1 MASRLRRA
9 LLAALVT
16 ASVVAPLVG
25 AAGPSEVPAPAPVAL
40 GPVRV
45 AGLEHRYVANR
56 EGIRAA
62 EVMAARHGD
71 RKRARALRKM
81 RGASR
86 HFLSFD
92 GRNGGRAVEVYGDLG
107 RATHIAVLVPG
118 SDTNLETYGR
128 FRDGALALSRQLGR
142 RTAVIGWL
150 GYKTPGTVAPEVLTT
165 GRAVGAAPRL
175 AAFVRELN
183 AATPRARISLLC
195 HSYGSVVCARAARGL
210 NAADIVLYGS
220 PGTGYD
226 DARQLHTRAT
236 VWAGR
241 GGNDW
246 IGGVPH
252 VRIPLLG
259 TTIGFG
265 TDPVSRRFGARI
277 FDAGDVGHSDYL
289 KPGSAALVSMGRIVE
304 GRDA

>member
-16 ASVVAPLVG
+16 TSVVVPLVG
-25 AAGPSEVPAPAPVAL
+25 AAGPSEVPAPEPVAL
-40 GPVRV
+40 GPVSV
-45 AGLEHRYVANR
+45 QGLDHRYAANR
-56 EGIRAA
+56 EGIAAA
-62 EVMAARHGD
+62 EAMAARHGD
-71 RKRARALRKM
+71 RARERALRKM
-81 RGASR
+81 RKPSR

-107 RATHIAVLVPG
+107 RATRVAVLVPG
-118 SDTNLETYGR
+118 SDTNLETYDR
-128 FRDGALALSRQLGR
+128 FRAGALALSHQLGGR
-142 RTAVIGWL
+142 SAVVGWL
-150 GYKTPGTVAPEVLTT
+150 GYKTPGTVGPEVLTT
-165 GRAVGAAPRL
+165 HRAAGAAPRL
-175 AAFVRELN
+175 DAFVRELN
-183 AATPRARISLLC
+183 AAKPRARISLLC
-195 HSYGSVVCARAARGL
+195 HSYGSVVCARASRGL

-220 PGTGYD
+220 PGTGFD

-241 GGNDW
+241 GANDW

-252 VRIPLLG
+252 VRIRLLG
-259 TTIGFG
+259 TTVGFG
-265 TDPVSRRFGARI
+265 TDPVSGRFGARK

>member
-16 ASVVAPLVG
+16 TSVVVPLMG
-25 AAGPSEVPAPAPVAL
+25 AAGPSEVPTPAPVAL
-40 GPVRV
+40 GPVSV
-45 AGLEHRYVANR
+45 QGLDHRYEANR
-56 EGIRAA
+56 EGIAAA
-62 EVMAARHGD
+62 EAMAARHGD
-71 RKRARALRKM
+71 RARERALRKM
-81 RGASR
+81 RKPSR

-92 GRNGGRAVEVYGDLG
+92 GRDGGRAVEVYGDLG
-107 RATHIAVLVPG
+107 RATRVAVLVPG
-118 SDTNLETYGR
+118 SDTNLETYDR
-128 FRDGALALSRQLGR
+128 FRAGALALSQQLGS
-142 RTAVIGWL
+142 RTAVVGWL
-150 GYKTPGTVAPEVLTT
+150 GYKTPGTVGPEVLTT
-165 GRAVGAAPRL
+165 GRAAGAAPRL

-183 AATPRARISLLC
+183 AAKPRARISLLC

-210 NAADIVLYGS
+210 KAADIVLYGS
-220 PGTGYD
+220 PGTGFD

-252 VRIPLLG
+252 VRIRLLG
-259 TTIGFG
+259 TTVGFG
-265 TDPVSRRFGARI
+265 TDPVSGRFGARK

-289 KPGSAALVSMGRIVE
+289 KPGSAALASMGRIVE

>member
-1 MASRLRRA
+1 MVSRLRRA

-25 AAGPSEVPAPAPVAL
+25 AAGPTEVPAPAPVAL
-40 GPVRV
+40 GPVSV
-45 AGLEHRYVANR
+45 AGLEHRYSANR

-62 EVMAARHGD
+62 ETMAARHGD
-71 RKRARALRKM
+71 RTRARALRKM
-81 RGASR
+81 RRPSR

-107 RATHIAVLVPG
+107 RATRIAVLVPG
-118 SDTNLETYGR
+118 SDTNLETYDR
-128 FRDGALALSRQLGR
+128 FRDGALALSRRLGGGA
-142 RTAVIGWL
+142 AVIGWL

-165 GRAVGAAPRL
+165 GRAAGAAPRL
-175 AAFVRELN
+175 AALVRELG
-183 AATPRARISLLC
+183 AAKPRARISLLC
-195 HSYGSVVCARAARGL
+195 HSYGTVVCARAARGL
-210 NAADIVLYGS
+210 NASDIVLYGS
-220 PGTGYD
+220 PGTGFD
-226 DARQLHTRAT
+226 DARQLRTRAT

-265 TDPVSRRFGARI
+265 TDPVSRKFGARI

-289 KPGSAALVSMGRIVE
+289 QPGSTALASLGRIVE
-304 GRDA
+304 GRHA